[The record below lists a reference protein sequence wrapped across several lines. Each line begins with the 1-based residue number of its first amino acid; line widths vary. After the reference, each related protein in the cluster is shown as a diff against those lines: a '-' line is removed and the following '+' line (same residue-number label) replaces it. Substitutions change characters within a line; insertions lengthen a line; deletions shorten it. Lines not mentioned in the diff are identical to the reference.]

1 MHFNLSDSTDK
12 CGFVVVEFRWL
23 KLLKLFKYIRKGQ
36 LFNSTSYTTISISK
50 WLQLKYGL
58 QRLFWKAFSQYA
70 YTTCSQRAMH
80 GFNLVSRIVEDQ
92 A

>member
-12 CGFVVVEFRWL
+12 CDFVVVEFGW
-23 KLLKLFKYIRKGQ
+23 LKLFKYIPKGQ

-50 WLQLKYGL
+50 WLQLKYRL
-58 QRLFWKAFSQYA
+58 QRLFWKVFSQYA

>member
-12 CGFVVVEFRWL
+12 CDFVVVEFGW
-23 KLLKLFKYIRKGQ
+23 LKLFKYIRKGQ

-58 QRLFWKAFSQYA
+58 QDYFGKFSLSMLIPHVHSVRCMVLIWY
-70 YTTCSQRAMH
+70 
-80 GFNLVSRIVEDQ
+80 LVL
-92 A
+92 